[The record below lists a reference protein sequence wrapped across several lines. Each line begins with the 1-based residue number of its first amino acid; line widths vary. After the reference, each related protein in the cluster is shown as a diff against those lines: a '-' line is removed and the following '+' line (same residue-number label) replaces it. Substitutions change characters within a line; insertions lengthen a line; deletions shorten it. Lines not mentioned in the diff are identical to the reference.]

1 MKHRVLLPVIA
12 AGLIIIGAAYAYGFE
27 GGGLQARLVR
37 HMVAT
42 LLQILTPLVAGIGC
56 IAATRAYARG
66 DRERTVWTTGA
77 IAALAWTAGRL
88 VFAGYQWVGGTTL
101 PYPSVADGFFVA
113 FYVLLAIAL
122 ALEIR
127 LVVPMVD
134 RQLRLVLLAL
144 GVAGW
149 ALGFVYVLEPI
160 VLSQVTIIQKFLAAF
175 YPTVAVFL
183 IPAGLIPA
191 LGFRGGTSAYPWLA
205 VAASALC
212 LAAASLGYAFLTWYD
227 LYSEVHSIN
236 ALWVAGFI
244 FLAVGGFWQRM
255 VQEEV

>member
-1 MKHRVLLPVIA
+1 
-12 AGLIIIGAAYAYGFE
+12 
-27 GGGLQARLVR
+27 
-37 HMVAT
+37 
-42 LLQILTPLVAGIGC
+42 
-56 IAATRAYARG
+56 
-66 DRERTVWTTGA
+66 VWTTGA
-77 IAALAWTAGRL
+77 VAALAWTAGRV
-88 VFAGYQWVGGTTL
+88 VFAGYQWWGGTAL
-101 PYPSVADGFFVA
+101 PYPSIADGFFVA
-113 FYVLLAIAL
+113 FYILLAIAL

-134 RQLRLVLLAL
+134 RQVRLVLLAL

-160 VLSQVTIIQKFLAAF
+160 VMSPAATIQKLLAAF
-175 YPTVAVFL
+175 YPTIAVFL

-212 LAAASLGYAFLTWYD
+212 LAAASLGYAFLTWYG

-236 ALWVAGFI
+236 ALWIAGFI
-244 FLAVGGFWQRM
+244 FLAVGGFWQRT